1 MERARSFRR
10 AFFSVRGLFLA
21 PALVVLPVVAWL
33 VASEVDWSAEESG
46 PPTCVVQRS
55 DFVNEVTERGDVES
69 ASNVEIRC
77 EVESRGRG
85 GTTIL
90 WLVPEGTYVQPGD
103 KLVTLDS
110 SSLEDE
116 LRKQQIVCNN
126 SLAAVV
132 KATNDLETAKIA
144 LREYLEGVFKLA
156 ENVIERKKFVAAE
169 AKRQAEQTLAY
180 SEGLARKGYVTELRV
195 QTDRIAVEKAELDYN
210 SAELELKVLRVF
222 TRDKKLIQL
231 KSSITT
237 AEARL
242 ASQEAS
248 HEIDANKLALARKQ
262 VENCTITAKQ
272 PGQVVYANV
281 TDHHGTNEVV
291 IEEGATVRE
300 HQALLRLPD
309 PKRMQVRAKIDEAK
323 IASVQPGMPVTIQMD
338 AFSDVKLE
346 GVVEKVNEYPVPS
359 GFWEGNVKEYETYV
373 KILDS
378 PANLKPG
385 LTAEARIQVE
395 RIPAVLQVPV
405 AAVFEHARRHY
416 CILRDAAGW
425 RAQEVEIGST
435 NDKFVVIR
443 KGLEEGQEV
452 VFGAFGYRNEVDLPE
467 PEKETRTN
475 HVQAERPA
483 SGAPAPDAKE
493 SSPG

>member
-1 MERARSFRR
+1 MSFRR
-10 AFFSVRGLFLA
+10 AFFSVRGLLLA
-21 PALVVLPVVAWL
+21 PVLIVLSLVAWL
-33 VASEVDWSAEESG
+33 VASEADWSVKESG
-46 PPTCVVQRS
+46 PPTCVVQRI
-55 DFVNEVTERGDVES
+55 DFVNEVIERGDIES

-110 SSLEDE
+110 SELEDE
-116 LRKQQIVCNN
+116 LRQQQIICNN

-132 KATNDLETAKIA
+132 KAKNDLETAKIA
-144 LREYLEGVFKLA
+144 LREYLEGAFKLA

-180 SEGLARKGYVTELRV
+180 SKGLARKGYVTELRV
-195 QTDRIAVEKAELDYN
+195 ETDRIAVEKAELDYQ
-210 SAELELKVLRVF
+210 SAELELKVLRAF

-231 KSSITT
+231 DSSIRT

-248 HEIDANKLALARKQ
+248 HEIDAKKLALAQKQ
-262 VENCTITAKQ
+262 VGSCTITAKQ

-281 TDHHGTNEVV
+281 TDHHGSNEVV

-323 IASVQPGMPVTIQMD
+323 IAWVQPGMPVSIQMD

-346 GVVEKVNEYPVPS
+346 GVVERVNEYPAPS
-359 GFWEGNVKEYETYV
+359 GWWEGNVKEYETYV

-395 RIPAVLQVPV
+395 HIPGVLQVPV
-405 AAVFEHARRHY
+405 AAVFEYARRHY

-452 VFGAFGYRNEVDLPE
+452 VFGAFGYRNEVDLPK
-467 PEKETRTN
+467 PELDTSPT
-475 HVQAERPA
+475 HVRADF
-483 SGAPAPDAKE
+483 PAPDARA
-493 SSPG
+493 SSSG